1 MFRFQRHLTQFFL
14 PLALVGI
21 HALSSQ
27 ALGQKAQED
36 LKYAPPTVV
45 LNADRTVVD
54 AGDAALVQLTARATS
69 PDNNPIRYNW
79 RVTSGTIE
87 GEGAAV
93 AWRLVG
99 VAPGQHKASL
109 VINTGK
115 GNELC
120 EAMAFTLVTVKAI
133 APKPTCPTVGI
144 KCPEQIKAGQPVTFT
159 SNLSGGSGNVP
170 SIYNWTV
177 SGGTIISGQGTS
189 SITVDTAGL
198 AGQSLKA
205 SLAMSGYEVDCSA
218 SCTIEFPIP
227 LTARKFDA
235 YPDIARNDE
244 KARLDNFAIE
254 LQNDPTATGYLIIYP
269 EKRGRLANAQ
279 TRSTQIVDYI
289 VNSRGLDS
297 RRLVT
302 LVGPQRD
309 NLMVELWIAP
319 QGAPAPTP

>member
-1 MFRFQRHLTQFFL
+1 MFRFQRHLTQFIL

-21 HALSSQ
+21 HAFSSE
-27 ALGQKAQED
+27 ALGQKAEEA

-45 LNADRTVVD
+45 VNADRTVVD

-79 RVTSGTIE
+79 RVTSGSIE

-115 GNELC
+115 GTELC
-120 EAMAFTLVTVKAI
+120 EAMAFTLVTVKAV

-159 SNLSGGSGNVP
+159 SNLSGGTGNVP
-170 SIYNWTV
+170 SIYNWTI
-177 SGGTIISGQGTS
+177 SGGRIISGQGTS

-205 SLAMSGYEVDCSA
+205 SLAMGGYEVDCSA

-227 LTARKFDA
+227 LTSRKFDA
-235 YPDIARNDE
+235 
-244 KARLDNFAIE
+244 
-254 LQNDPTATGYLIIYP
+254 
-269 EKRGRLANAQ
+269 
-279 TRSTQIVDYI
+279 V
-289 VNSRGLDS
+289 SRH
-297 RRLVT
+297 R
-302 LVGPQRD
+302 PQRR
-309 NLMVELWIAP
+309 ESSS
-319 QGAPAPTP
+319 